1 LGQIDYSPRDKQKLR
16 DWLHAPWGII
26 IVSGPTGSGKTT
38 ALYACI
44 RELAKPE
51 QKVMSIENP
60 IEFFLP
66 WVVQMEIRPAAGVT
80 FPVALRSVLR
90 SDPDVVMV
98 GEIRDLETLTI
109 SQQCALTG
117 HLVLTTMHADEA
129 ARTLRRMV
137 EMGGEPF
144 VVGDA
149 TKLVVAQRLVR
160 KLCPQC
166 SKEQQPPED
175 LLRQAEQLASHG
187 GLDWGA
193 LRKEFRSPVGCP
205 KCNNSG
211 YRGRNV
217 IAEALEVTHA
227 IREAVKRGASVDELR
242 TIAVGE
248 GMRTMAAHG
257 IQRAAEGYTAMEEVL
272 RVLAVR

>member
-1 LGQIDYSPRDKQKLR
+1 
-16 DWLHAPWGII
+16 
-26 IVSGPTGSGKTT
+26 V
-38 ALYACI
+38 LYACI
-44 RELAKPE
+44 HELAKPE
-51 QKVMSIENP
+51 LKVISIENP

-80 FPVALRSVLR
+80 FPVALRAVLR

-98 GEIRDLETLTI
+98 GEIRDLETLVV

-129 ARTLRRMV
+129 ARALRRMI
-137 EMGGEPF
+137 EMGCEPF

-160 KLCPQC
+160 RLCPHC
-166 SKEQQPPED
+166 SKEQQPPDD

-187 GLDWGA
+187 GLDWAA
-193 LRKEFRSPVGCP
+193 LEKEFRSPVGCA
-205 KCNNSG
+205 KCNSSG

-227 IREAVKRGASVDELR
+227 IREALKRGASADELR
-242 TIAVGE
+242 TIAIGE
-248 GMRTMAAHG
+248 GMKTMAAHG
-257 IQRAAEGYTAMEEVL
+257 IQRAAEGYTTLEEVL